1 MGKTKNVIDQWRAIR
16 KIVSRLILFVLPFFM
31 LVAAIPASAAPKE
44 AERKDGWQFEANVY
58 MWGASVGGE
67 TASGN
72 TIDVSFS
79 DLVKKLQ
86 LGFMGGAGV
95 RNGKWSFTT
104 DLLYMKLKDQNNG
117 QVSAPIG
124 PGINVNVD
132 AELKFQAWVVTSAL
146 GYSIVDTDK
155 VRLDLLAGARYLW
168 LKPELD
174 LDIHVGP
181 LQPRNRTLSTS
192 GSGLDGIV
200 GIRGNVNLDKKW
212 YVPYCV
218 DAGTG
223 DSPFTWQAM
232 GGVGYKLSK
241 VVDVVAAYRYLYWK
255 FSKNEVIDKLD
266 FSGPL
271 VGVIF
276 RF

>member
-1 MGKTKNVIDQWRAIR
+1 MRQTKNDFDQWSAI
-16 KIVSRLILFVLPFFM
+16 KKVLSRLILFVLPFFM
-31 LVAAIPASAAPKE
+31 LVGTMPASAAE
-44 AERKDGWQFEANVY
+44 QETARKDGWQFEANVY
-58 MWGASVGGE
+58 MWGAAVGGK

-72 TIDVSFS
+72 NIDVSFS

-104 DLLYMKLKDQNNG
+104 DLMYMRLKDQSSG
-117 QVSAPIG
+117 HVTAPVG
-124 PGINVNVD
+124 PGVNVD
-132 AELKFQAWVVTSAL
+132 VDATLKFQSWIVTPAF
-146 GYSIVDTDK
+146 GYSIVDTDR

-174 LDIHVGP
+174 LGVAVGP

-192 GSGLDGIV
+192 GSGWDGIV

-212 YVPYCV
+212 FIPCYV
-218 DAGTG
+218 DIGTG

-232 GGVGYKLSK
+232 GGVGYKISK
-241 VVDVVAAYRYLYWK
+241 VVDVVAGYRYLYWK
-255 FSKNEVIDKLD
+255 FSKNEVIDKMD
-266 FSGPL
+266 FSGPA
-271 VGVIF
+271 VGMIF